1 MNIAKMMQQ
10 AKKMQ
15 QNLEKMQQEL
25 ADMEVCGES
34 GGGMVRVT
42 MKGDRSVKQIDID
55 ATLWDEQDKAL
66 IEDLVAAAVNHAL
79 QKVDEVSKEKQQS
92 LMAGMPLPP
101 GFSL

>member
-15 QNLEKMQQEL
+15 DNMKTMQEEL
-25 ADMEVCGES
+25 AAIEIAGEA
-34 GGGMVRVT
+34 GGGMVQVQ
-42 MKGDRSVKQIDID
+42 MGGDRMVRRITIDPSVW
-55 ATLWDEQDKAL
+55 AEQDKDL
-66 IEDLVAAAVNHAL
+66 IEDLMVAAFNNAA
-79 QKVDEVSKEKQQS
+79 QKVEELAKQKQQG

>member
-1 MNIAKMMQQ
+1 VNIAKMMQQ
-10 AKKMQ
+10 ARKMQ
-15 QNLEKMQQEL
+15 QNLERMQQEL
-25 ADMEVCGES
+25 AEMEVVGES

-42 MKGDRSVKQIDID
+42 MKGDRSVKQIVID
-55 ATLWDEQDKAL
+55 DSLWEEQDKAL

-79 QKVDEVSKEKQQS
+79 HKLEELSKEKQQS

>member
-15 QNLEKMQQEL
+15 DNLRKMQQEL
-25 ADMEVCGES
+25 ATMEVTGEA

-42 MKGDRSVKQIDID
+42 MNGERVVSRVSIDD
-55 ATLWDEQDKAL
+55 AVWQEHDKSL
-66 IEDLVAAAVNHAL
+66 IEDLVAAAFNAAARS
-79 QKVDEVSKEKQQS
+79 VDEMSKQKQKE

>member
-15 QNLEKMQQEL
+15 DNMKVMQEEL
-25 ADMEVCGES
+25 AAMEISGEA
-34 GGGMVRVT
+34 GGGMVQVQ
-42 MKGDRSVKQIDID
+42 MGGDRMVRRITIDPS
-55 ATLWDEQDKAL
+55 LWEEQDKDL
-66 IEDLVAAAVNHAL
+66 IEDLMVAAFNNAA
-79 QKVDEVSKEKQQS
+79 QKVEEVAKQKQQG

>member
-15 QNLEKMQQEL
+15 ENMQKMQEEL
-25 ADMEVCGES
+25 AAMELEGES
-34 GGGMVRVT
+34 GGGMVKVLMT
-42 MKGDRSVKQIDID
+42 GDRAVKSVNIDPSV
-55 ATLWDEQDKAL
+55 WQEQDKDL
-66 IEDLVAAAVNHAL
+66 IEDLVAAAFNQASR
-79 QKVDEVSKEKQQS
+79 KVEELSKQKQQG